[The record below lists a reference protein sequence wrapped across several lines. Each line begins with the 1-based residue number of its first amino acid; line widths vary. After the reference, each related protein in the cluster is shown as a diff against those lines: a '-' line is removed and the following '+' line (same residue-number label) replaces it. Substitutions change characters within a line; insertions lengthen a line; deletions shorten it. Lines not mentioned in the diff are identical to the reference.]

1 LEQEILAARRTGE
14 ISADDAFE
22 RLYRLYA
29 PTVRGWCAFSI
40 DSGVR
45 EDLCQD
51 VWTIFFRRW
60 RQWRDFP
67 EMSAPEARPI
77 LSFLYRTWIF
87 VVRGHR
93 RRQKPKAPI
102 DAAEHEDHALSP
114 AKMESH
120 IEFGR
125 CLQVMKAHCS
135 TEEQEVL
142 LARLSGVPIREVA
155 RTLDITESLVDHRYR
170 NAIARLQQ
178 ELGARR

>member
-1 LEQEILAARRTGE
+1 MEQEILAARRSGE

-22 RLYRLYA
+22 RLYRHYS
-29 PTVRGWCAFSI
+29 PTVRGWSAVSVDCSA
-40 DSGVR
+40 R

-67 EMSAPEARPI
+67 EMENPEARPV

-87 VVRGHR
+87 VVRGYR
-93 RRQKPKAPI
+93 RRQKPREPI
-102 DAAEHEDHALSP
+102 EAAEHEDHTLSP

-125 CLQVMKAHCS
+125 CLEFMKKHCS
-135 TEEQEVL
+135 PEEQEVL